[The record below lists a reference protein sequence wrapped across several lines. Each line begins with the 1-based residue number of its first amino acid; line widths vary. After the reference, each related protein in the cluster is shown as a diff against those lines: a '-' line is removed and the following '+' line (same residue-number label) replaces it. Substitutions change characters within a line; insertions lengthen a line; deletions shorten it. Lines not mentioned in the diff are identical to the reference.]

1 MKTLLKILTP
11 IILLFCISCD
21 ALKLEYKLDN
31 SCSFPCWKGLTLGM
45 SYEEVLKIVNQWED
59 YSVEEKQGL
68 PTGSSSI
75 ALETQTGEYNVL
87 SFSSEG
93 TLRSISLSYMSLRMK
108 LPLEKVIKALGEPDH
123 AIVWFAGRP
132 MNDIKAVLCYPDSGI
147 NVVLSSIR
155 TTDPPKELLYDINK
169 KSNAWW
175 ILIDNPDP
183 TAPGDGTNYCKEPLD
198 FALKH
203 EWVGYG
209 NYQSCNPEK
218 NKFCAPYME

>member
-11 IILLFCISCD
+11 IILLFCIGCD

-31 SCSFPCWKGLTLGM
+31 SCPAPYWKGLTLGM

-59 YSVEEKQGL
+59 YSVEEKQSL

-108 LPLEKVIKALGEPDH
+108 LPLEKVINALGEPDH
-123 AIVWFAGRP
+123 VIVWFAGRP
-132 MNDIKAVLCYPDSGI
+132 MNDIKAVLCYPDTGI
-147 NVVLSSIR
+147 TVELSPIK
-155 TTDPPKELLYDINK
+155 TADPPKGFLYNFNHE
-169 KSNAWW
+169 SNVLG
-175 ILIDNPDP
+175 ILIDIIDP
-183 TAPGDGTNYCKEPLD
+183 ALSAIGDNFCKKSINI
-198 FALKH
+198 ALKH

-209 NYQSCNPEK
+209 NYQSCNPDT